1 MKPMFHTI
9 EDIYEVQ
16 LDTERGVKERVRIF
30 DTAGVVSY
38 KYEFFSI
45 YVVLLFLV
53 QWVHPLTPMSNQER
67 ISSYITNTI
76 STR

>member
-1 MKPMFHTI
+1 MFHTI

-53 QWVHPLTPMSNQER
+53 Q
-67 ISSYITNTI
+67 
-76 STR
+76 

>member
-1 MKPMFHTI
+1 MFHTI

-38 KYEFFSI
+38 KSEFFSI

-53 QWVHPLTPMSNQER
+53 Q
-67 ISSYITNTI
+67 
-76 STR
+76 